1 MKKNNK
7 VHKKENKNGAKIID
21 LTSYINPEQILSDV
35 NGSYTGITADT
46 FLTANMKNPFRMLM
60 ICKKEKLSAF

>member
-7 VHKKENKNGAKIID
+7 EHKKDNRAKIID
-21 LTSYINPEQILSDV
+21 LTSYINPEEILSDV

-46 FLTANMKNPFRMLM
+46 FYKGEYEDPVQDADDL
-60 ICKKEKLSAF
+60 

>member
-35 NGSYTGITADT
+35 NGSYTGITRSEEQKGKALC
-46 FLTANMKNPFRMLM
+46 FLA
-60 ICKKEKLSAF
+60 ES

>member
-1 MKKNNK
+1 MDCSKLTNG
-7 VHKKENKNGAKIID
+7 HKKENKNGAKIID

-46 FLTANMKNPFRMLM
+46 FFNGEYEEPVQDADDL
-60 ICKKEKLSAF
+60 

>member
-7 VHKKENKNGAKIID
+7 EQKRDNRAKIID
-21 LTSYINPEQILSDV
+21 LTSYINPEEILSDV

-46 FLTANMKNPFRMLM
+46 FYNGEYEDPVQDADDL
-60 ICKKEKLSAF
+60 